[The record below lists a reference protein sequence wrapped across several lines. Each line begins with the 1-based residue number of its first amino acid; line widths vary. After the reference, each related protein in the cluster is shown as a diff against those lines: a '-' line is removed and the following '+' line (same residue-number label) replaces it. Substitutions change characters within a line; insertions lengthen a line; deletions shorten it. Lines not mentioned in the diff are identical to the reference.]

1 MDDQL
6 LVETIGVDEISY
18 REEFRL
24 RKEMRTGWA
33 DSAGGWT
40 SLSGVGREIHFLYC
54 GDLKTALLLESR
66 SSFVKERIH
75 A

>member
-6 LVETIGVDEISY
+6 LVETTGVDEISCK
-18 REEFRL
+18 EFRM

-40 SLSGVGREIHFLYC
+40 GLRWSGRRDTLP
-54 GDLKTALLLESR
+54 LLW
-66 SSFVKERIH
+66 
-75 A
+75 

>member
-24 RKEMRTGWA
+24 RKELRTGWEGSQDDGLA
-33 DSAGGWT
+33 LG
-40 SLSGVGREIHFLYC
+40 GVGREIHFLYC
-54 GDLKTALLLESR
+54 GDLKMALLLESL